1 MAVGTRFVVAAGN
14 RHGAAFAA
22 QATSKAATGIAC
34 PRLVA
39 TALDCCG
46 GSRGFF
52 LGRKLQV
59 VHQAKDLAVFGL
71 MPL

>member
-1 MAVGTRFVVAAGN
+1 MAVGTRL
-14 RHGAAFAA
+14 RW
-22 QATSKAATGIAC
+22 
-34 PRLVA
+34 RLVTA
-39 TALDCCG
+39 TVLHRSTSNNESGDGLCLSKIGRDRVDRFG